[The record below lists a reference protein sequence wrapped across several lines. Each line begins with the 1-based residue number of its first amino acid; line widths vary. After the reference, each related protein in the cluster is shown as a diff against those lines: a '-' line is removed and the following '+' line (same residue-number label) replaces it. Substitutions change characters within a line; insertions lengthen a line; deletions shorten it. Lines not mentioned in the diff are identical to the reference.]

1 MFCSSTCMPKNF
13 FHSIDAFKM
22 IGKLSHEKSVIVF
35 SNQKLQNTISQNPVP
50 FIIDSFEKSIYT
62 NRRYVM
68 HIFLLCLSRVLPLKL
83 ELAYWTQQVFFYI
96 KHIDRWMLYCS
107 KAHNVQKRMN
117 GNQVSPKVHQFLL
130 QLWYCHDTTPVQF
143 SIIYSDIHGCN
154 FSKFAVKHE
163 NDVTLQLKRKMFEF
177 NLFIFNFIE
186 IHLSLYPDLLIYS
199 TFHFFCG
206 RGEKFVSNIDI

>member
-1 MFCSSTCMPKNF
+1 
-13 FHSIDAFKM
+13 
-22 IGKLSHEKSVIVF
+22 
-35 SNQKLQNTISQNPVP
+35 
-50 FIIDSFEKSIYT
+50 
-62 NRRYVM
+62 M
-68 HIFLLCLSRVLPLKL
+68 HIFLLCVSRVLPLKL

-199 TFHFFCG
+199 TFHFFLCE
-206 RGEKFVSNIDI
+206 GERNSFPTLIYDDITTFRRVMFSKWVLYTQLYIERIDNDV